1 MPVLQKPG
9 LKDFDNK
16 IKYVLLTIVIMI
28 VVTTFTALG
37 GQSAQDSNAASSQ
50 VQDNNSINIVS
61 PAVPET
67 TQSGV
72 SANLTKENLQNEKKI
87 ISDSKNLTDDE
98 KTQINGIYDQAIAQ
112 LDQAA
117 KYEADANNYT
127 QSRTDAPAELEK
139 TKNDLS
145 KMSSFTPPEVPS
157 DITLTQAEQ
166 KLTEATL
173 ALDQARK
180 NSEYWE
186 NEPKRRAER
195 RLKIPEE
202 SNSAQQKIDEI
213 DKKIAAAQAEPNP
226 TELTKANLI
235 LLQAQKKTLKAQIDA
250 NTQELLSYDSR
261 RDLLSAK
268 RDSASRQLAF
278 AQKQMEFWQHE
289 VSDIR
294 LKEAQAAQKEAEK
307 TKEQTQPSTPAIIQN
322 VIDENV
328 KLTAELTQ
336 LTRNI
341 DKAVQYKNQL
351 IGKADS
357 LNKDFKE
364 TQNLINTSGNKI
376 PPELGVLLVAKRE
389 ELSKIPQN
397 EVELKNRLKEI
408 TDAQLNHYKYDKNWS
423 ELSDVDQYADNK
435 IKTAGVTL
443 GESERQ
449 TLITQYK
456 NQKNT
461 LETLKDRYLS
471 YSSDLQEIDM
481 DERNYIDTIKAFTVF
496 IEGNLLWVKTSST
509 FSLTN
514 IPEIGAAIQWLISA
528 QNWKQAVDYLWTDFR
543 RYIISYIGILS
554 LFALSLALH
563 RRMHGMIEDLAG
575 KVSDVS
581 TDSFRHTMKVV
592 LLTVLLAVTW
602 PILTLFFWW
611 RLSLDTTGSGFIKA
625 LTSGLLYL
633 TYTVFSLELLRHIT
647 MPSGLMS
654 DHFRVRD
661 EALATI
667 RNNLRWLFIIII
679 PLMFIFEVL
688 KEPQVESYQNSAG
701 RLSFIIMLI
710 FLAIF
715 LLRLLRLNGP
725 VTGPYIKRHPDSWI
739 ARFRYI
745 WYPLCLILPVGFA
758 ITAGMGYFY
767 AAKYLSEKFLLTI
780 LLVLAVVFFKALLTR
795 WLLVTRRKLA
805 LIERQ
810 KREAEAAA
818 QEEAKE
824 AAEQPKQADAAPQ
837 PSSQVKPEKTIFE
850 ISKQTNRLI
859 NAVIFVLIVIGLWYI
874 WQDALPALSSIGDI
888 IVWKKQTVTL
898 GAFVTAL
905 IIVIMTFIT
914 ARNVPGLMEIVVL
927 RRLPID
933 AALRFAITTVSRYI
947 LVIVGVVLAFTTIGI
962 GWSKIQWLVA
972 AITVGLGFGLQEI
985 FANFISGL
993 IILFEQPIRVD
1004 DVVTVGDVTGTVT
1017 MIKIRA
1023 TTIRKWDQRELIVPN
1038 KEFITG
1044 HLINWTLSDN
1054 IIRREFIV
1062 GIAYG
1067 SDIAKAERILYEIA
1081 KSDPAVLENP
1091 KPIVLFKSFG
1101 DSSLTFELRVYI
1113 SGIENYL
1120 PVWHRINCEI
1130 DSAFR
1135 KAKIEISFPQ
1145 RDIHIRSIETHV
1157 PLDIEKMPK
1166 LD

>member
-1 MPVLQKPG
+1 MAMTLKTG
-9 LKDFDNK
+9 LKDFNNK
-16 IKYVLLTIVIMI
+16 IKYALLTIAILSG
-28 VVTTFTALG
+28 FAALTAFAG
-37 GQSAQDSNAASSQ
+37 EPAQDSNSAALMQ

-67 TQSGV
+67 PQTGI
-72 SANLTKENLQNEKKI
+72 SANLTKQKLLDEKKR
-87 ISDSKNLTDDE
+87 ISESKDITDEE
-98 KTQINGIYDQAIAQ
+98 KTQINNIYDQAIAQ
-112 LDQAA
+112 LDQAT
-117 KYEADANNYT
+117 KFEADANGYS
-127 QSRTDAPAELEK
+127 QKRTDAPAELEK
-139 TKNDLS
+139 TKSDLS
-145 KMSSFTPPEVPS
+145 KMSAFTPPEVPS
-157 DITLTQAEQ
+157 DMTLTQAEQ

-173 ALDQARK
+173 ALDQAKK

-186 NEPKRRAER
+186 NEPKRRADR

-202 SNSAQQKIDEI
+202 SNTAQQTIDDI

-226 TELTKANLI
+226 TELSKANLI
-235 LLQAQKKTLKAQIDA
+235 LLQAQKKALKAQIDA
-250 NTQELLSYDSR
+250 NTQELLSYDAR

-278 AQKQMEFWQHE
+278 AQKQMEFWQKT

-307 TKEQTQPSTPAIIQN
+307 TKEQTKPSTPEIIQK

-336 LTRNI
+336 LTQNI
-341 DKAVQYKNQL
+341 DDTGRINNQL
-351 IGKADS
+351 DEDLDS
-357 LNKDFKE
+357 IKKDFKD
-364 TQNLINTSGNKI
+364 TQNIIAGNKI
-376 PPELGVLLVAKRE
+376 SPVMGVILLNKRNELLKARQSKPEF
-389 ELSKIPQN
+389 
-397 EVELKNRLKEI
+397 KNRLKEI
-408 TDAQLNHYKYDKNWS
+408 TDAQLNLYKYDNEWS
-423 ELSDVDQYADNK
+423 ELYDVDQYAYNL
-435 IKTAGVTL
+435 IKTSGVSLTDS
-443 GESERQ
+443 ESQ
-449 TLITQYK
+449 TLITQLK
-456 NQKNT
+456 NKKNT

-471 YSSDLQEIDM
+471 YFSSLQNFDRNEKDYVSTVKNYMAFID
-481 DERNYIDTIKAFTVF
+481 A
-496 IEGNLLWVKTSST
+496 NLLWVKTSST
-509 FSLTN
+509 FNVTN
-514 IPEIGAAIQWLISA
+514 IPEIGAAVQWLISS
-528 QNWKQAVDYLWTDFR
+528 QNWKQTAGYLWTDFK
-543 RYIISYIGILS
+543 RYPISYLGIVALFVLS
-554 LFALSLALH
+554 LTMHHKMHVMIDDLSK
-563 RRMHGMIEDLAG
+563 
-575 KVSDVS
+575 KVSDVT
-581 TDSFRHTMKVV
+581 TDSFKHTLKVA

-602 PILTLFFWW
+602 PILTLFLYW
-611 RLSLDTTGSGFIKA
+611 RLSLDTTGSIFIQAIK
-625 LTSGLLYL
+625 TGLLYM
-633 TYTVFSLELLRHIT
+633 TYTIFSLEVLRHIT
-647 MPSGLMS
+647 MPLGLMS

-661 EALATI
+661 EALETI
-667 RNNLRWLFIIII
+667 RNNLRWLFVIII
-679 PLMFIFEVL
+679 PLMFVFKVF
-688 KEPQVESYQNSAG
+688 QVQQEESYYNSAG
-701 RLSFIIMLI
+701 RLIFIIMLV

-725 VTGPYIKRHPDSWI
+725 VTGPFIKRHPDGWI

-745 WYPLCLILPVGFA
+745 WFPLCLILPVGFA
-758 ITAGMGYFY
+758 VTATLGYFY

-780 LLVLAVVFFKALLTR
+780 LLVMVVVFFKALLTR

-824 AAEQPKQADAAPQ
+824 ASEQPKQAEISLQPQ
-837 PSSQVKPEKTIFE
+837 SQAKPEKTIFE

-859 NAVIFVLIVIGLWYI
+859 NAVIFILIVIGLWYI
-874 WQDALPALSSIGDI
+874 WQDALPALNALGN
-888 IVWKKQTVTL
+888 IVVWHKENVTL
-898 GAFVTAL
+898 GAFVTA
-905 IIVIMTFIT
+905 IIIIIMTVIT
-914 ARNVPGLMEIVVL
+914 ARNVPGLLEIVVL
-927 RRLPID
+927 RKLPMD
-933 AALRFAITTVSRYI
+933 VALRFAITTVSRYI
-947 LVIVGVVLAFTTIGI
+947 LVIVGVVLAFTKIGI
-962 GWSKIQWLVA
+962 GWSKVQWLVA

-1004 DVVTVGDVTGTVT
+1004 DVVTVGDVTGIVT
-1017 MIKIRA
+1017 KIKIRA

-1054 IIRREFIV
+1054 ILRRDFIV

-1067 SDIAKAERILYEIA
+1067 SDVAKAEKTLYDIA
-1081 KSDPAVLENP
+1081 ASDPAVLENP

-1101 DSSLTFELRVYI
+1101 DSSLEFELRVYI

-1135 KAKIEISFPQ
+1135 KAGIEISFPQ
-1145 RDIHIRSIETHV
+1145 RDIHIRSIETKV

-1166 LD
+1166 FD